1 MHRVGQVEKV
11 KGALP
16 AAEEAPALEPA
27 EEEKPPQADFVDH
40 EKPFIDPDLSIRE
53 LRARLLSYG
62 LSTIGLKSELRT
74 RLEYA
79 LEHERSQH
87 QSWDAEAKAWK

>member
-1 MHRVGQVEKV
+1 VADAEAGTLSAAAESPALAAGAAAGPPAAFAPAEKV
-11 KGALP
+11 Y
-16 AAEEAPALEPA
+16 LE
-27 EEEKPPQADFVDH
+27 
-40 EKPFIDPDLSIRE
+40 PDLSIRE